1 MQRRVAEA
9 ASPGIATKNDTQD
22 SLSPPDDLCHTRRM
36 NVERFKYV
44 IWAAD
49 MQRALDFYV
58 KVFGGTVL
66 KQNEIIS
73 EVSICGGVLGIHGG
87 GEGKRTWTGLS
98 FQVPDVI
105 AGAAEIVAAG
115 GQLVRE
121 PQPEDGE
128 APHLAMCV
136 DPEGNEIMLTRKRS

>member
-1 MQRRVAEA
+1 
-9 ASPGIATKNDTQD
+9 
-22 SLSPPDDLCHTRRM
+22 M
-36 NVERFKYV
+36 NVERLKYV

-49 MQRALDFYV
+49 MPRAVAFYA

-66 KQNEIIS
+66 KQNENIS
-73 EVSICGGVLGIHGG
+73 EVSVCGGVIGIHGG

-105 AGAAEIVAAG
+105 AGASEIVAAG

-121 PQPEDGE
+121 PQPEDGD

-136 DPEGNEIMLTRKRS
+136 DTEGNEIMLTRKRP